1 MKTVSFT
8 PPPLGFGFKNI
19 TSGYIVR
26 GKKVGGRDGNKW
38 GRFPFYF
45 HANLRRYLT
54 FVTLIQ
60 LGAGGVEGGA
70 QTQGTCPVPP

>member
-38 GRFPFYF
+38 GQVSILFPCESPEVSNFCDF
-45 HANLRRYLT
+45 DPIRCRR
-54 FVTLIQ
+54 
-60 LGAGGVEGGA
+60 G
-70 QTQGTCPVPP
+70 